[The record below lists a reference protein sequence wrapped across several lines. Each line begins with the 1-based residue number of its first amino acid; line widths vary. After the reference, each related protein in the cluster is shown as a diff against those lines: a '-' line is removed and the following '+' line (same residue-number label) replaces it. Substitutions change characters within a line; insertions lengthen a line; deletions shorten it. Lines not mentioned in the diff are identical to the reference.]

1 MCLALTSL
9 TPEHFVGN
17 HIATFMHYDDLP
29 VFLEE
34 FKASSLSGQPWRFQ
48 HRLRKADDTFAVF
61 ESAFSPFLD
70 TSAAQTAGF
79 HGLHKCVMT
88 VRPYSHPSAVLLD
101 SYLEHITTQARLI
114 QQLEDLRS
122 EAEILEDDDDDEDKV
137 EEAGEPEEEK
147 EMADELRMQKTG
159 VCAPNIANTKK
170 KIHVKSETNNLSNDL
185 LRKAVLNSAMDNDRA
200 LSDRAVSKLQRTSG
214 AGDIGIQI
222 TVSRLET
229 IRKTGSWAAKPCVAK
244 RRKNAKPCDH
254 ICVQCGTK
262 DSPEWRTGSRGKKT
276 LCNACGLRWAKAG
289 KPEALECAATMIEC
303 VSQP

>member
-1 MCLALTSL
+1 MSATPFHLDSACLPLDRLAAFERNILDGIQDLLLVLAPDGRVLHASQMCLALTSL

-137 EEAGEPEEEK
+137 
-147 EMADELRMQKTG
+147 
-159 VCAPNIANTKK
+159 I
-170 KIHVKSETNNLSNDL
+170 
-185 LRKAVLNSAMDNDRA
+185 LNSAMDNDRA

-276 LCNACGLRWAKAG
+276 LCNACGQ
-289 KPEALECAATMIEC
+289 C